1 MSVYFYFLRKC
12 YLYLVRGFDLIKARR
27 TRFMNDGIWRHFN
40 HVVISAIFKCM
51 LIFYSVDAGLFLK
64 LGYYVFFF
72 LNIKIET
79 SLTS

>member
-1 MSVYFYFLRKC
+1 
-12 YLYLVRGFDLIKARR
+12 
-27 TRFMNDGIWRHFN
+27 MNDGIWRHFN